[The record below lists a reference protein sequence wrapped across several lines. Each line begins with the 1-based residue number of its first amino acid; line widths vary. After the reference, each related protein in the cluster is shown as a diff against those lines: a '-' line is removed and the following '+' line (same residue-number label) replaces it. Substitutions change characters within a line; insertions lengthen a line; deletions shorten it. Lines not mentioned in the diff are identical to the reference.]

1 MSITRL
7 LAGIFVLFFCVTLIF
22 PNLPPGA
29 SVTLFLHQAGLP
41 IFPTLVSW
49 IPFDWLLNGMVNGV
63 LWTSAVFLLHVGIQ
77 RVLQRQAGVPPAG
90 FIAPSHPKPTRIGTR
105 QKSSDAHAVKTDR
118 SVYTYVSLEQDIE
131 LIEGIGPIYGYRLRG
146 NGVIFVGDLLQKGAT
161 PIGRREL
168 ANRVG
173 VSENILQKWVK
184 QADFFRLRGVGT
196 QYADLITSTGVE
208 TVIDLSTRSPK
219 DLYQQ
224 LCAVNLNRNLVR
236 RTPPYRTLL
245 RWISY
250 AKRLTPIIKH

>member
-7 LAGIFVLFFCVTLIF
+7 LTGIFLLFFCITLIF

-29 SVTLFLHQAGLP
+29 SITLFLHQVGLP
-41 IFPTLVSW
+41 AFPNFVSW
-49 IPFDWLLNGMVNGV
+49 ISFDWLLNSTLNGV
-63 LWTSAVFLLHVGIQ
+63 LWTSALFALHFGIQ
-77 RVLQRQAGVPPAG
+77 RVLQRQAHVSSAH
-90 FIAPSHPKPTRIGTR
+90 FIALPHSKSTRIGTR
-105 QKSSDAHAVKTDR
+105 ARSSHKITKTNR

-131 LIEGIGPIYGYRLRG
+131 LIEGIGPIYGHRLRG
-146 NGVIFVGDLLQKGAT
+146 NGVVSVGDLLQKGAT

-168 ANRVG
+168 ANRVE
-173 VSENILQKWVK
+173 VSTNIIQKWVN

-208 TVIDLSTRSPK
+208 TVIDLSTRSSK

-224 LCAVNLNRNLVR
+224 LRTINLNKNLVR
-236 RTPPYRTLL
+236 RTPPYRTLQ
-245 RWISY
+245 RWIHQ